1 MVKITLHPLTVLDRF
16 ERIFTILSLFIYMN
30 AAIPLLI
37 TQGASEGDGVRMED
51 FNFTPLNLLFLL
63 NYFIT
68 FTLLILRWDRSIK
81 TALTNPIFVSIVAM
95 APLSYLWSAMPDETF
110 SGSIGLI
117 GSTLFGFYVAT
128 RFSLKEQIKLIGW
141 AFGIA
146 LIASFVFIIALPKY
160 GIMAA
165 IHAGSLRGVWTHKNV
180 MGKYMVLSN
189 CIFLMLVQMPRDRRN
204 IYLWLGLISSLILTV
219 GSNST
224 NALVN
229 SVLVIIIILFL
240 GQSLKLENKKLT
252 AVATF
257 LSLFLWGTIV
267 CFADISAMLLEA
279 VGKDPTLT
287 GRTDIWLAVA
297 KKILERPWLGYGFNG
312 FWNGIRG
319 ESADVIRALRWNV
332 PNSHNGYLDFIL
344 QIGFIGFAMF
354 IIVYWMTLLK
364 GYLLVRKEFKI
375 EYLWPIVFLIYVF
388 QINLAEPSLLS
399 QNDFFWIIFTIVYFS
414 VALEFKDIFRLP
426 LTVRSDTSLSVKEV
440 EPVNV

>member
-1 MVKITLHPLTVLDRF
+1 MAKITLHPLSLLDRF
-16 ERIFTILSLFIYMN
+16 ERVFTVLSLFIYMN

-37 TQGASEGDGVRMED
+37 TQGASEGDGARMED

-81 TALTNPIFVSIVAM
+81 AALLNPIFIAIIAM

-117 GSTLFGFYVAT
+117 GSTMFGFYVAT
-128 RFSLKEQIKLIGW
+128 RFSLKEQVKLIGW
-141 AFGIA
+141 AFGVA
-146 LIASFVFIIALPKY
+146 LVLSLVFIVALPKY

-189 CIFLMLVQMPRDRRN
+189 CIFLLLVQMPRDKRN
-204 IYLWLGLISSLILTV
+204 IYVWLGLISSLILTV

-229 SVLVIIIILFL
+229 SILAITIILFL
-240 GQSLKLENKKLT
+240 GQSLKLGNQKLT

-257 LSLFLWGTIV
+257 LALFIWGVLV

-287 GRTDIWLAVA
+287 GRTDIWVAVM
-297 KKILERPWLGYGFNG
+297 KKIAERPWLGYGFNG
-312 FWNGIRG
+312 FWNGIKG
-319 ESADVIRALRWNV
+319 ESAEIIRTLRWNV
-332 PNSHNGYLDFIL
+332 PNSHNGYLDYVL
-344 QIGFIGFAMF
+344 QIGLVGFALF

-364 GYLLVRKEFKI
+364 GYLLVRKEFKM
-375 EYLWPIVFLIYVF
+375 EYLWPIVFLVYVV
-388 QINLAEPSLLS
+388 QINFAEPSLLS

-414 VALEFKDIFRLP
+414 VSLEFRSVFRVSS
-426 LTVRSDTSLSVKEV
+426 TTQSSISSVVREI
-440 EPVNV
+440 EPVKI